1 MQIVFKL
8 EHYSRKDDRDSAKY
22 IGYYESK
29 EEAEKAIERTV
40 KLEGFCDCP
49 EGFVIQ
55 EIEIDKDLIP
65 CVD

>member
-1 MQIVFKL
+1 MKTVFKL

-29 EEAEKAIERTV
+29 EEAEKAIERAV
-40 KLEGFCDCP
+40 KLDGFRDCP

>member
-1 MQIVFKL
+1 MRTVFKL

-22 IGYYESK
+22 IGYYDSK
-29 EEAEKAIERTV
+29 EEAEKAIQRAV
-40 KLEGFCDCP
+40 KLPGFCDCP

-65 CVD
+65 CKD